1 MIHGFHLKMEAA
13 VDWTLPD
20 GFTARERSFCCR
32 EDLVITRHSGIFL
45 AVTACLGPIHSLS
58 PASAGIA
65 SGMPSTSVLSSL
77 SSHCYF
83 LHPSAFLSRRG
94 SFNTQLFASNLFQ
107 KWSDETSIWCGL
119 SLLKYFGDFVAG
131 RCLPLWNKPLVRP
144 LCPSSIIFPLPP
156 YIISLCTLWA
166 SQAVPALC
174 PAQARFPSSQCYLL
188 LSWGLLRIFRRSS
201 SAPPTSSSS
210 SSFLAVAIALFI
222 TSACIA
228 VVSVHVCPV
237 HEALSWKKA
246 SCVQYITDVEYW

>member
-1 MIHGFHLKMEAA
+1 MEAA

-65 SGMPSTSVLSSL
+65 SGMPSTSVLSFL

-94 SFNTQLFASNLFQ
+94 SFSTQLFASNLFQ

-131 RCLPLWNKPLVRP
+131 RCLPLWNRPLVRA
-144 LCPSSIIFPLPP
+144 PLPFYHLSP
-156 YIISLCTLWA
+156 PSLYYLSVHAVSVTGCSCPLPCA
-166 SQAVPALC
+166 SLFSFVSVL
-174 PAQARFPSSQCYLL
+174 
-188 LSWGLLRIFRRSS
+188 
-201 SAPPTSSSS
+201 
-210 SSFLAVAIALFI
+210 SSFVLGTAVHLQEVFLRP
-222 TSACIA
+222 T
-228 VVSVHVCPV
+228 H
-237 HEALSWKKA
+237 
-246 SCVQYITDVEYW
+246 QF